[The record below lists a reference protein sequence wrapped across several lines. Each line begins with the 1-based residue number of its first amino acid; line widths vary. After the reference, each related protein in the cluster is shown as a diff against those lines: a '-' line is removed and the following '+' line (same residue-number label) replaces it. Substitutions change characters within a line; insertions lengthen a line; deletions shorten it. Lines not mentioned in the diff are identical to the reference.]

1 MSSFLRSLTKEQ
13 RNQYYEIQQENNK
26 EELKRIDD
34 EYTYDCLF
42 GMPQFQNL
50 LFHLDGWNIT
60 NEQWDAAKEYIA
72 KNGYNMLCNLGITLV
87 DIAVE
92 ALEHS
97 GATRTEDESKDEQ
110 SESTSGLNNTQSV
123 NALTI

>member
-1 MSSFLRSLTKEQ
+1 MSSFLKNESLQ
-13 RNQYYEIQQENNK
+13 NYEVQQGNNK

-42 GMPQFQNL
+42 GMPQFKKL